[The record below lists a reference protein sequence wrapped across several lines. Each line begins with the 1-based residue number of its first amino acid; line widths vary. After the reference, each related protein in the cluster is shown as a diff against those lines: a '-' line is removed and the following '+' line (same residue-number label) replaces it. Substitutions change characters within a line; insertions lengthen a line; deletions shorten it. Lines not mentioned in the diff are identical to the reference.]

1 MAFRWCLP
9 QVESGVGFM
18 RSNGGM
24 NIVFDLGAVLLAWE
38 PVALVQTH
46 LGPHAPTAEA
56 AHALARDMFHHE
68 DWLGFDRGTH
78 PLDVAI
84 GLMATRLGLPADK
97 LDALLAPMGERLAP
111 ITVTVELL
119 DGLRQRRDAG
129 EDLRLYYLSNM
140 PVPYARA
147 LERRISFLPWFDGG
161 VFSGDVKLLKPQREI
176 YALLAERFALEAE
189 KTVFIDDSKANVDA
203 ARAFGWRAVHCE
215 APSALPVQLAGEM
228 AAITERA
235 AAVKEP

>member
-1 MAFRWCLP
+1 M
-9 QVESGVGFM
+9 FM

-24 NIVFDLGAVLLAWE
+24 NIVFDLGAVLVAWE
-38 PVALVQTH
+38 PVALIRTH

-84 GLMATRLGLPADK
+84 GLMAKRLDLPADK

-111 ITVTVELL
+111 IAVTVDLL

-129 EDLRLYYLSNM
+129 EDLKLYYLSNM
-140 PVPYARA
+140 PVSYARA
-147 LERRISFLPWFDGG
+147 LERRMSFLQWFDGG
-161 VFSGDVKLLKPQREI
+161 IFSGDVKLLKPQREI
-176 YALLAERFALEAE
+176 YALLAERFTLEPEA
-189 KTVFIDDSKANVDA
+189 TVFIDDSQANVDA
-203 ARAFGWRAVHCE
+203 ALAFGWRAVHCE
-215 APSALPVQLAGEM
+215 APSALPLQLAAQM
-228 AAITERA
+228 AAVSETAAIASDNALRA
-235 AAVKEP
+235 PRAS